1 MTMQH
6 RMSLLKSSARQSK
19 LPAAR
24 CRAVAARRA
33 AWQVAALAVLRT
45 SEPQANELAMQAA
58 RAFII
63 ETEQS

>member
-1 MTMQH
+1 MHADPDEMLARLSDPARVH
-6 RMSLLKSSARQSK
+6 RPRVRGMFQAMRNE
-19 LPAAR
+19 R
-24 CRAVAARRA
+24 N
-33 AWQVAALAVLRT
+33 AALAVLRT